1 VGGGVRGGTFF
12 ETTAR
17 RGQIRCVH
25 QRHGVGLDAVPMQQ
39 SFHQM
44 LLDAPQTPDADR
56 LPKLMAPPGGGPR
69 APQPGET
76 PPRRLFR
83 QLRHDQIEGMRG
95 RQHGQQ
101 MGPPQLRGTQ
111 NVTASASEVARTN
124 LGDEGIGRVRTQ
136 QFKQAAG
143 ANGRQSQTQD
153 RTLTQTVTDNTPL
166 VSA

>member
-1 VGGGVRGGTFF
+1 
-12 ETTAR
+12 
-17 RGQIRCVH
+17 
-25 QRHGVGLDAVPMQQ
+25 MQQ
-39 SFHQM
+39 SSHQM
-44 LLDAPQTPDADR
+44 LLDAPQSTDADR
-56 LPKLMAPPGGGPR
+56 LPKLMEHPGGGQR

-95 RQHGQQ
+95 SQHGQQ

-111 NVTASASEVARTN
+111 NVPASASEVARTN
-124 LGDEGIGRVRTQ
+124 RGDEVIGSVRTQ

-143 ANGRQSQTQD
+143 ANARQNQTHD
-153 RTLTQTVTDNTPL
+153 RTLTQTATDNTPL